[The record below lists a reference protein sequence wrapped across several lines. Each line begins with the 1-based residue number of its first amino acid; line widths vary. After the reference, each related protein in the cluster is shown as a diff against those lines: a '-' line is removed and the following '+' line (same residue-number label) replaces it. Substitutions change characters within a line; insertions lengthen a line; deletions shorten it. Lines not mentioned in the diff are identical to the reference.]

1 MNKQENIAGKGNSRC
16 NSKDAPVSL
25 QEQSRQSGGK
35 VGATPTPGKV
45 QEREWEQVP
54 SGLGGPTNGFEW
66 MGRTSESS

>member
-1 MNKQENIAGKGNSRC
+1 MNKQETTAGKGNSRY
-16 NSKDAPVSL
+16 NSKDARAPVSL

-54 SGLGGPTNGFEW
+54 SGLRGPTNGFEW
-66 MGRTSESS
+66 MGRT